1 MNLEKSSK
9 SQVRETLYTTKLRS
23 PGHLRESSL
32 EMKKSI
38 IFGKKKNHIQKNIK
52 FSLSLTFVNCGQGV

>member
-38 IFGKKKNHIQKNIK
+38 IFGKKKKIK
-52 FSLSLTFVNCGQGV
+52 ITSKKILNLV

>member
-38 IFGKKKNHIQKNIK
+38 IFGKKKKKKSHPKK
-52 FSLSLTFVNCGQGV
+52 